1 MINQLSVFFP
11 AYNEEKNIKKT
22 VQAAE
27 KVLRNLPLKDWEILV
42 VNDGS
47 SDKTAEVVRNLT
59 KEDKRIKLID
69 HKVNQGYG
77 GALKTGLT
85 NCRFDWVS
93 FTDSDGQ
100 FDFAEIKNFLAKQ
113 EESKADLV
121 IGYYRKR
128 AVPFYRIWGS
138 WLWEFLVF
146 LFFGLKVK
154 DIDCA
159 FKLLSKEVVK
169 KVSPLEA
176 QRGPFIS
183 SELLIKAK
191 LSGFKIVQIPISHF
205 PRRAGVSTGASFR
218 VILSGLKDLIRL
230 KGKL

>member
-1 MINQLSVFFP
+1 M
-11 AYNEEKNIKKT
+11 
-22 VQAAE
+22 
-27 KVLRNLPLKDWEILV
+27 
-42 VNDGS
+42 
-47 SDKTAEVVRNLT
+47 
-59 KEDKRIKLID
+59 
-69 HKVNQGYG
+69 
-77 GALKTGLT
+77 
-85 NCRFDWVS
+85 
-93 FTDSDGQ
+93 
-100 FDFAEIKNFLAKQ
+100 
-113 EESKADLV
+113 
-121 IGYYRKR
+121 
-128 AVPFYRIWGS
+128 PFYRIWGS